1 MKGDSSIRKQS
12 APTAINEAPPEFIR
26 KAFPRTWYHPRWRLL
41 TWYPRGVLNEAF
53 ADQVIEFIE
62 MEERIQEAPFDRYA
76 DLSGLT
82 HIRIGIDHV
91 IHTARRRRNVKQ
103 PVKMALFA
111 DNPIS
116 FSVAYSYE
124 LLMSDAM
131 IEVRAFKQRDAAATW
146 LEVPLKVLECPSYH
160 GPRHKMSL

>member
-1 MKGDSSIRKQS
+1 MTGRLSPVREK
-12 APTAINEAPPEFIR
+12 APEFIR
-26 KAFPRTWYHPRWRLL
+26 KAFPRTWFHPRWHLL

-62 MEERIQEAPFDRYA
+62 MEESIQDAPFDRYT

-103 PVKMALFA
+103 PAKSALFA
-111 DNPIS
+111 DNPVT
-116 FSVAYSYE
+116 FAVAHSYE

-131 IEVRAFKQRDAAATW
+131 IEVRVFKERRPAAHW
-146 LEVPLKVLECPSYH
+146 LEVPLKTLECP
-160 GPRHKMSL
+160 L

>member
-1 MKGDSSIRKQS
+1 MS
-12 APTAINEAPPEFIR
+12 AQGKVISTTETPPKFIR
-26 KAFPRTWYHPRWRLL
+26 KGFPRTWYHPRRRLL

-76 DLSGLT
+76 DLSALT
-82 HIRIGIDHV
+82 HIRLGIDH
-91 IHTARRRRNVKQ
+91 IINTARRRRAVKQ
-103 PVKMALFA
+103 PVKAALFA

-116 FSVAYSYE
+116 FSVAHSYE

-131 IEVRAFKQRDAAATW
+131 IEVRAFKQRAAAATW
-146 LEVPLKVLECPSYH
+146 LEVPLKVLNCPS
-160 GPRHKMSL
+160 

>member
-1 MKGDSSIRKQS
+1 MTGRPNPVRER
-12 APTAINEAPPEFIR
+12 APEFIR
-26 KAFPRTWYHPRWRLL
+26 KAFPRTWYYPRWHLL
-41 TWYPRGVLNEAF
+41 TWFPRGVLNEVF

-82 HIRIGIDHV
+82 DVRIGIDYI

-111 DNPIS
+111 DNPMS
-116 FSVAYSYE
+116 FGIAHSYE
-124 LLMSDAM
+124 LLMYDAM
-131 IEVRAFKQRDAAATW
+131 IEVRAFKKRAAAAEW
-146 LEVPLKVLECPSYH
+146 LEIPLKTLECPS
-160 GPRHKMSL
+160 